1 LTGALRPSTRNCAS
15 PCNVRSCV
23 SNRTGGA
30 APAFAP
36 RYRGGKHLEHNVER
50 CAATQPCIRGLITR
64 FLILD
69 SAPLFAPLQKPLFS
83 AGASSG
89 ASGEVTC
96 YILPHGNEMTTEGVQ
111 FKPASDHSLLL
122 YFGRKVTLHAHHRI
136 RRLLHLLESEP
147 ISGVRNLRPA
157 YCSLLVVFDP
167 LALRHRE
174 LTAILRGHLRRLDTV
189 RLPDPR
195 KLQIPTCYGGEFGP
209 DLNEVARLHGM
220 TPAQV
225 IELHA
230 SVTYVVYFLGFV
242 PGFAYLGVLP
252 EALATPRLANPRR
265 STPPGSVGIA
275 DNQTG
280 VYPFAT
286 PGGWRLIGRT
296 PIRMFR
302 PDRNNMSFLTIG
314 DRVCFKPISVRRF
327 KALMHS

>member
-1 LTGALRPSTRNCAS
+1 M
-15 PCNVRSCV
+15 
-23 SNRTGGA
+23 
-30 APAFAP
+30 
-36 RYRGGKHLEHNVER
+36 
-50 CAATQPCIRGLITR
+50 I
-64 FLILD
+64 
-69 SAPLFAPLQKPLFS
+69 
-83 AGASSG
+83 
-89 ASGEVTC
+89 
-96 YILPHGNEMTTEGVQ
+96 MTEGVQ
-111 FKPASDHSLLL
+111 FKPASDRSLVV
-122 YFGRKVTLHAHHRI
+122 YFGRKVTLPAHQRV

-147 ISGVRNLRPA
+147 IPGVRNLRPA

-167 LALRHRE
+167 LKLRHRE
-174 LTAILRGHLRRLDTV
+174 LTATLRDWLRRLDAV

-209 DLNEVARLHGM
+209 DLNEVARLQGM

-225 IELHA
+225 VELHA

-252 EALATPRLANPRR
+252 KALATPRLANPRR

-296 PIRMFR
+296 PIAMFR
-302 PDRNNMSFLTIG
+302 PDRNNMSYLTIG
-314 DRVCFKPISVRRF
+314 DRVSFTPISVAQF
-327 KALMHS
+327 TTLAHS